1 MNSSCISEAF
11 RSSSDSAATP
21 PSSSATVRA
30 REPFSSG
37 GSRARSRSATP
48 AAVSAA
54 EWHRRNARSNASP
67 PSSSAPEKASAS
79 EGVSPHVSSAVVGA
93 TVSLPPYG
101 YPFVDEAKVSSP
113 PTGANQDDGDAAAYA
128 PAGLSSTSERGAS
141 AVSTANKTAVLL
153 PFAETASEPFASDP
167 FSISAQSAAAR
178 RSAAADEGL
187 TNGAPFFC
195 PNPETAPES
204 SPGPT
209 RAAAVDGREGH
220 RGRTGIKS
228 YSERFPSSRSREC
241 SPPSGR
247 LGIRKQPAAVE
258 GRAEWFRAGFCAKY
272 PPSRIASTRLEASF
286 ASSTPC
292 SNAALGPCAK
302 KPVAT

>member
-1 MNSSCISEAF
+1 MNSSCISEAA
-11 RSSSDSAATP
+11 RSASDSAATP

-37 GSRARSRSATP
+37 GSRVWSRSATP
-48 AAVSAA
+48 AAISAA

-67 PSSSAPEKASAS
+67 PSSSSAPEKAAAS
-79 EGVSPHVSSAVVGA
+79 EGVSPDVSSAVVGA

-153 PFAETASEPFASDP
+153 PFAETASEPFVSDP

-187 TNGAPFFC
+187 TNGAPFLC
-195 PNPETAPES
+195 PNPPALKT

-220 RGRTGIKS
+220 RGRTGAE

-258 GRAEWFRAGFCAKY
+258 GRAEWFRAGFCAK
-272 PPSRIASTRLEASF
+272 
-286 ASSTPC
+286 
-292 SNAALGPCAK
+292 
-302 KPVAT
+302 